1 MRIRKAFV
9 KTKSEPDEAPEQ
21 TFIAHI
27 FKGNRQV
34 VQRTVIASK
43 RFKVDDETYIIKP
56 ECIFLKNVEG
66 YQRPVSYY
74 REGNPNPYDFNS
86 KNNGLSS
93 SELDRLYAEDFYHII
108 TALQPENRMK
118 YVLLV
123 TACTL
128 AMSIAFVIIMAV
140 KIYVV

>member
-1 MRIRKAFV
+1 MRIVKAFV
-9 KTKSEPDEAPEQ
+9 KVKAKPDESPEQ

-34 VQRTVIASK
+34 VRRTVIASK

-56 ECIFLKNVEG
+56 ECIFLKNVDG

-74 REGNPNPYDFNS
+74 REGNPNPYDFR
-86 KNNGLSS
+86 KLNNGLTAT
-93 SELDRLYAEDFYHII
+93 ELDRLYAEDFYHII

-118 YVLLV
+118 YVLMV

-128 AMSIAFVIIMAV
+128 AMSIAFVIILGV
-140 KIYVV
+140 KIYI